1 MTTTAQAGTPPVDL
15 HLMRETAQILLGSDA
30 APDVKPPTAD
40 KLDTLTRTLRGH
52 LELLAPEV
60 EQAASRLDR
69 ESIPRYCARA
79 CVVEARGKL
88 RAQPGPGLSGAAA
101 YARRLART
109 LNALCNHYEGLLRT
123 LAKEEVPDGDQS
135 NTLHR

>member
-1 MTTTAQAGTPPVDL
+1 MSTRQSTKPLPADIL
-15 HLMRETAQILLGSDA
+15 LMRETAEILLGPDA
-30 APDVKPPTAD
+30 APDVLPPSAD
-40 KLDTLTRTLRGH
+40 ELDTLTRTLRGH

-60 EQAASRLDR
+60 EQTASRLDQ

-79 CVVEARGKL
+79 CVVEVRGKL

-101 YARRLART
+101 YARRLARA

-123 LAKEEVPDGDQS
+123 LAKEEEPDGDQS
-135 NTLHR
+135 HTIHR